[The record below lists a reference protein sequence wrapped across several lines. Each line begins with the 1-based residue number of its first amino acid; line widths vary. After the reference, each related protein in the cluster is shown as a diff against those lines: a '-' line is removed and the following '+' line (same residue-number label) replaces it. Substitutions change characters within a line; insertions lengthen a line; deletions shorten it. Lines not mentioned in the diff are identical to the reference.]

1 MRNEPEVPLRVDD
14 LLHGGGTEGADQLVL
29 QVGVAH
35 VETKPLQVRAREVGA
50 EAGALETA
58 PVVPFLAGVTEA
70 CQSEVQPLRA
80 EPIQEA
86 SDGLGA
92 ADWHDR
98 DALSSE
104 IPATAPSQRFE
115 RVLVADPL
123 HEHDR
128 TRRKVLRSDRKTRQ
142 VAIAQVNSR
151 AFEQKLACVR
161 RQDPAPAS

>member
-1 MRNEPEVPLRVDD
+1 MRVDD

-35 VETKPLQVRAREVGA
+35 VETKPLQVRAREIGP

-86 SDGLGA
+86 ADGLGA

-115 RVLVADPL
+115 RVLVADPF
-123 HEHDR
+123 HKHDR
-128 TRRKVLRSDRKTRQ
+128 TRRQIV
-142 VAIAQVNSR
+142 IAQVNSR
-151 AFEQKLACVR
+151 ALEQNLACVR
-161 RQDPAPAS
+161 RREPAPAS